1 MKNPLNKKTKNIFK
15 KIFLLDEK
23 EDEESKEKIESA
35 LDRLDKA
42 IEELQQI
49 SQDVRINI
57 QPNTKR

>member
-1 MKNPLNKKTKNIFK
+1 MKNPSNKKTKNIFK

-23 EDEESKEKIESA
+23 EDEESKERIESA

-57 QPNTKR
+57 QPNTK

>member
-1 MKNPLNKKTKNIFK
+1 MKNPSNKKTKNIFK
-15 KIFLLDEK
+15 KFFLLDEK

-57 QPNTKR
+57 QPNTK

>member
-1 MKNPLNKKTKNIFK
+1 MKNPLNEKTKNIFK

-23 EDEESKEKIESA
+23 EDEESKERIESA

-57 QPNTKR
+57 QPNTK